1 MKIVRSAHSPSAT
14 ASCATTT
21 TIATARM
28 ITVEGAN
35 ESEERREAGAPEARR
50 EHLSHPASLLDM
62 WREFAR
68 WAAGPLPGRT

>member
-1 MKIVRSAHSPSAT
+1 MKTARSAHSPSAT

-35 ESEERREAGAPEARR
+35 ESVEPREPGAPEARR
-50 EHLSHPASLLDM
+50 EHLSHPARLLGM

-68 WAAGPLPGRT
+68 WAAGPLPGGT